1 MQDAVPHRGFY
12 VIKIHDLKGSVS
24 AVPGGQREKL
34 WREFFSDPSQWWD
47 HRAEKV
53 TEHDSCQ
60 SSHVN
65 VAIALVGIN
74 LVVRSWLLSYCGPNL
89 GRNCIHIL

>member
-1 MQDAVPHRGFY
+1 M
-12 VIKIHDLKGSVS
+12 ILKGNVS

-53 TEHDSCQ
+53 TEHHSCQ
-60 SSHVN
+60 SSNVN

-74 LVVRSWLLSYCGPNL
+74 LVCALVVAILLWSKPW
-89 GRNCIHIL
+89 